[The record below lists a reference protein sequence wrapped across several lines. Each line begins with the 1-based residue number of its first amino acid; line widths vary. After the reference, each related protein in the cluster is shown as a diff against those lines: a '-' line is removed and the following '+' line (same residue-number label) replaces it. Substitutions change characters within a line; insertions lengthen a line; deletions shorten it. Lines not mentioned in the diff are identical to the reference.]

1 MRYRRA
7 GVPGASYFF
16 TVNLAERS
24 RRLLVQHV
32 DVLRAV
38 IREVQSRHPFRIDAM
53 VVLPDHLHAI
63 WTLQKNDKDFST
75 RWMLIKIGFSRRLPA
90 GERRNR
96 SRAVKGE
103 RGIWQRRFWEHLIR
117 DEKDYERHVD
127 YIHYNPVKHGYVT
140 CPADWPHSSIHR
152 FITKG
157 ILSPDWEEGD
167 RHETDNGY
175 GER

>member
-24 RRLLVQHV
+24 RTLLVDHA

-63 WTLQKNDKDFST
+63 WTLPKNDKDFST
-75 RWMLIKIGFSRRLPA
+75 R
-90 GERRNR
+90 
-96 SRAVKGE
+96 
-103 RGIWQRRFWEHLIR
+103 
-117 DEKDYERHVD
+117 
-127 YIHYNPVKHGYVT
+127 
-140 CPADWPHSSIHR
+140 
-152 FITKG
+152 
-157 ILSPDWEEGD
+157 
-167 RHETDNGY
+167 
-175 GER
+175 